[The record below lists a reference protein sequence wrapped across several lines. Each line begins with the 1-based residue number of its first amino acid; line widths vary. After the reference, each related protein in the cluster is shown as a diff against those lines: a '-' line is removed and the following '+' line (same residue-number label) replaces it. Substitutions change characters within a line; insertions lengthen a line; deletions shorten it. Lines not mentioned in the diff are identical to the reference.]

1 MSCAPKLFVKT
12 TGHPFLNGRGRINVE
27 VKRGVNRF
35 PVTYLDLAHMAS
47 TVREEYLGNL
57 PVERF
62 IDLIKGFSFADGKVW
77 PLSLSLR
84 GILRTFGVE
93 DNGDVFDFLCLARA
107 MVRVNDKVYGETGEG
122 GDRTIRFVEAWL
134 AAPEGSKSS
143 VVTSGRFELKDRSLE
158 RRCPNWMV
166 LAHTRRDIW
175 TGL

>member
-1 MSCAPKLFVKT
+1 MSCAPKLFVQT
-12 TGHPFLNGRGRINVE
+12 SGCSFSNGQGRINVE
-27 VKRGVNRF
+27 VKRGGNRF

-47 TVREEYLGNL
+47 TVREEYLENL
-57 PVERF
+57 SVERF

-84 GILRTFGVE
+84 SILRAFGIE
-93 DNGDVFDFLCLARA
+93 NSGDVFDFLCLARA
-107 MVRVNDKVYGETGEG
+107 MVCVNDRVYGETGEG

-134 AAPEGSKSS
+134 TAPEGGKSR

-166 LAHTRRDIW
+166 LAHTRMDIW
-175 TGL
+175 KR

>member
-1 MSCAPKLFVKT
+1 MSCAPKLFVQA
-12 TGHPFLNGRGRINVE
+12 NGCSFPNGQGRINVE
-27 VKRGVNRF
+27 VKRGDNRF
-35 PVTYLDLAHMAS
+35 SVTYLDLAHMAS
-47 TVREEYLGNL
+47 TVREEYLENL

-62 IDLIKGFSFADGKVW
+62 IDLIKGFSFAEGKVW

-84 GILRTFGVE
+84 SILLTFGVK
-93 DNGDVFDFLCLARA
+93 DNGDVFDFLCLARV
-107 MVRVNDKVYGETGEG
+107 MVRVNDRVYGETGEG

-134 AAPEGSKSS
+134 TAPEGSKSS

-175 TGL
+175 TGS